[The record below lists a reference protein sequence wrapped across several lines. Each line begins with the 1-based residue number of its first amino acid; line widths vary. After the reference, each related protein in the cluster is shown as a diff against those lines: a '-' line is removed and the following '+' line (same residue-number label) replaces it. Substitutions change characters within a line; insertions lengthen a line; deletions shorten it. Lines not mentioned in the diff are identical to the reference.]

1 MFLFL
6 VVAKRVKISNFF
18 DATHPVQRIQKM
30 GVLGRELT
38 GFHVTSSQ
46 ISVLITV
53 TGRCLEKREPEPA
66 RVGSRYLLA
75 TAEKGHVQQ
84 QDQIGI
90 HQALELQISRK
101 IFA

>member
-1 MFLFL
+1 
-6 VVAKRVKISNFF
+6 
-18 DATHPVQRIQKM
+18 M

-53 TGRCLEKREPEPA
+53 TGPGLEKMEPEPA
-66 RVGSRYLLA
+66 PVGSRYLLA

-101 IFA
+101 IFAIDATQTGFELKRCMQGVIDLFHE